1 MSEMKMNYIFIE
13 KETQDLISMCEQIAE
28 LLGVE
33 DSKMKS
39 GNLPMSGFICLQMWK
54 CFMRSPARV
63 VRINISWN

>member
-13 KETQDLISMCEQIAE
+13 KETQDSISMCEQIAE

-39 GNLPMSGFICLQMWK
+39 ATCQRQVSFACRMWK
-54 CFMRSPARV
+54 CFMKSPARV